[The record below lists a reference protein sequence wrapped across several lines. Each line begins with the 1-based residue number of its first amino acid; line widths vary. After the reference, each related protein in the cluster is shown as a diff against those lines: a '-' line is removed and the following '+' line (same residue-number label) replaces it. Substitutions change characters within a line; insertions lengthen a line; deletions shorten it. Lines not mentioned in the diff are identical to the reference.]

1 MKADNR
7 TSRRLKIT
15 TVLIEK
21 STAKKMKELDAKIG
35 SLIKARCELVE
46 KANTPYMLGHWK
58 KRENILRDI
67 RRVKQEAW
75 LCVEHLNQLKSKKA

>member
-1 MKADNR
+1 MKAGTKEVARN
-7 TSRRLKIT
+7 
-15 TVLIEK
+15 
-21 STAKKMKELDAKIG
+21 KKLAAELDARIG
-35 SLIKARCELVE
+35 TLIKARCELVV

-75 LCVEHLNQLKSKKA
+75 LCVEQLNDLKSKKS